1 VINSDDEDE
10 TSKPA
15 EDVNDWESSRLL
27 DLFKCISLCHNCTRI
42 ENRASDDSRP
52 AYTGPSLD
60 EECLLVEA
68 HNRAICSF
76 ESKDSDHI
84 RIRLSEGHVEEF
96 LILKVFHFTSD
107 RKAMSI
113 AVKDGQGKVFL
124 YTKGAESSI
133 KRMLRSPDGVTQ
145 QAVLDDINRF
155 ARRGLRTLMYAM
167 KELDLE
173 KLTTDETVDWDNIS
187 AESVECGLE
196 VLGGTGVEDSL

>member
-76 ESKDSDHI
+76 ESKDS
-84 RIRLSEGHVEEF
+84 
-96 LILKVFHFTSD
+96 
-107 RKAMSI
+107 
-113 AVKDGQGKVFL
+113 
-124 YTKGAESSI
+124 
-133 KRMLRSPDGVTQ
+133 
-145 QAVLDDINRF
+145 
-155 ARRGLRTLMYAM
+155 
-167 KELDLE
+167 
-173 KLTTDETVDWDNIS
+173 
-187 AESVECGLE
+187 
-196 VLGGTGVEDSL
+196 